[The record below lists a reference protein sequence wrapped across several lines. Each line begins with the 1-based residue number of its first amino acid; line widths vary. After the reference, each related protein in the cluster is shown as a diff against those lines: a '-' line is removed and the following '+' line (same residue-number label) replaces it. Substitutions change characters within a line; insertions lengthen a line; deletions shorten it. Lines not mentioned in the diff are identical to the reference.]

1 MVYLIVVSSS
11 LHLIILQSTIL
22 TGYNLN
28 FIIKNIMKVFIFY
41 VWFKLKFKKSVEFF
55 NN

>member
-11 LHLIILQSTIL
+11 LRLIILQSTIL

-28 FIIKNIMKVFIFY
+28 FIINNFMKVLC
-41 VWFKLKFKKSVEFF
+41 VWLKPEFKKSVEFS
-55 NN
+55 ND